1 MEKLSS
7 LPASQATVAGAPGE
21 ELDTTRCLFIGWMI
35 NLSSEAAQQLRELLR
50 GLGHPVRVLFF
61 SRQEACA
68 ECPAQKDLLDLVT
81 SSGDKQVTL
90 ETWDLDRDAELA
102 RYHGVERAPATVV
115 LGRENYGLRF
125 FGLTGGHEFPSLI
138 HAIRLAADG
147 PSVLDPQLQKLA
159 SLITAPTHLEVM
171 VSLTCPW
178 CPKVVQLAHELAVA
192 NPNIRADM
200 VDISEFPELAE
211 RYQVRDVPRMVVN
224 ERPSF
229 HGAIPPGEAVMEI
242 LKVANPESWE
252 RLDALLREVQGE
264 RKVHEPRSG
273 ETYDVLIVGAG
284 PAAYSAA
291 VYAARKGMQ
300 VALIG
305 DAPGGQLLQ
314 TALVENWP
322 GVPQVDARDLAEAL
336 RRQIEQYP
344 IAEALRVKVSHLV
357 QTDGGFEASTSDG
370 RTFRA
375 RSVIWCAGKEY
386 RRLGVPGEEKFL
398 GNGIAFC
405 ATCDAPLFVNKRVAV
420 IGGGNSAFTAARDLL
435 HYASEIHLVTRG
447 SEFRADPVLQQEV
460 TRSPK
465 VKVHRSTQ
473 VLDFLGDHRLVGM
486 RIESLDGRR
495 REELPIDGAF
505 LEIGLIPNTHPLEGF
520 VTLNSR
526 WEVPVDRNQATPLP
540 GFFAAGDVTDE
551 PEKQLVV
558 AAASGAK
565 AAVSAWEYLQ
575 QSGLHH

>member
-1 MEKLSS
+1 MIDLSS
-7 LPASQATVAGAPGE
+7 
-21 ELDTTRCLFIGWMI
+21 D
-35 NLSSEAAQQLRELLR
+35 AAQQLHELLR

-68 ECPAQKDLLDLVT
+68 ECPAQRELLDLVA
-81 SSGDKQVTL
+81 SASDKQVSV
-90 ETWDLDRDAELA
+90 ESYDLDREPELA
-102 RYHGVERAPATVV
+102 RYHGVERVPATIV

-125 FGLTGGHEFPSLI
+125 FGVTGGHEFPSLV
-138 HAIRLAADG
+138 HAVRLAADG
-147 PSVLDPQLQKLA
+147 PDVLDPQLRQLA
-159 SLITAPTHLEVM
+159 AWVDKPTHLEVM
-171 VSLTCPW
+171 VSLECPW
-178 CPKVVQLAHELAVA
+178 CPKLVQLALQLAVA

-200 VDISEFPELAE
+200 VDVAEFPDLTE
-211 RYQVRDVPRMVVN
+211 RYQVREVPRMVVN
-224 ERPSF
+224 ERPTF
-229 HGAIPPGEAVMEI
+229 HGALPAGEAIMEI

-252 RLDALLREVQGE
+252 RIDALLRDVQGE
-264 RKVHEPRSG
+264 RNVHEPRTD

-291 VYAARKGMQ
+291 VYAARKGLQ

-305 DAPGGQLLQ
+305 DEPGGQLMK

-336 RRQIEQYP
+336 RRQIEHYA
-344 IAEALRVKVSHLV
+344 IAEALRARVTRIAR
-357 QTDGGFEASTSDG
+357 TDEGFNAMTSDG
-370 RTFRA
+370 RSFHA

-420 IGGGNSAFTAARDLL
+420 VGGGNSAFTAARDLL
-435 HYASEIHLVTRG
+435 HYASEIHLITRG
-447 SEFRADPVLQQEV
+447 ATFRADPVLQPDV
-460 TRSPK
+460 LSSPK
-465 VKVHRSTQ
+465 VKAHAATHV
-473 VLDFLGDHRLVGM
+473 VEFLGDHRLIGA
-486 RIESLDGRR
+486 RIESLDGSQ
-495 REELPIDGAF
+495 REELAIDGAF

-520 VTLNSR
+520 MPLNSR
-526 WEVPVDRNQATPLP
+526 REIPVDRNQATALP

-551 PEKQLVV
+551 LEKQLVV
-558 AAASGAK
+558 ASATGAK

-575 QSGLHH
+575 GIGHSS